1 MAGAKAT
8 KARFPAVRGPAG
20 HYESYYLKA
29 CHPEEPLGVWI
40 RYTVHKPPG
49 EEPTGSVWF
58 TLFEAGAGGPIAAK
72 TTIPDPVAGEREW
85 IKIGGESGI
94 GSGRAFGWAGS
105 AWWELTFESFEQPL
119 FHLPTALMYRSK
131 VPKTKLCS
139 PFPAA
144 DFGGRLGVGD
154 RQISLD
160 GWRGMVGHNWGSEHA
175 ERWIWLHALTE
186 EGDWLDAA
194 IGKVR
199 MGSKITPWVVNGAVS
214 LEGERHSLGGL
225 GRSVEVREEP
235 GLCEFHF
242 SGRGLVVSGDV
253 SAALEDCVGWVYAD
267 PAGGE
272 HHSLNCSVADMR
284 LRVEP
289 KERPVRAL
297 EIRGGAAYE
306 LGVRETD
313 HGVKIQP
320 FADG

>member
-1 MAGAKAT
+1 M
-8 KARFPAVRGPAG
+8 
-20 HYESYYLKA
+20 
-29 CHPEEPLGVWI
+29 
-40 RYTVHKPPG
+40 
-49 EEPTGSVWF
+49 
-58 TLFEAGAGGPIAAK
+58 
-72 TTIPDPVAGEREW
+72 
-85 IKIGGESGI
+85 
-94 GSGRAFGWAGS
+94 
-105 AWWELTFESFEQPL
+105 
-119 FHLPTALMYRSK
+119 
-131 VPKTKLCS
+131 
-139 PFPAA
+139 
-144 DFGGRLGVGD
+144 GVGD

-175 ERWIWLHALTE
+175 ERWIWLHALTD

-242 SGRGLVVSGDV
+242 WGAGSSVSGDV

-289 KERPVRAL
+289 KERPRA
-297 EIRGGAAYE
+297 GASRSAAAPPTSWACARRPR
-306 LGVRETD
+306 REDPAVPGRLSGAQGASLRTS
-313 HGVKIQP
+313 QP
-320 FADG
+320 PPGNAAGTRSGRAAGSTPCCQNS